1 LNYLYFKP
9 AETTISMATW
19 SHCITVASSYRL
31 LNTFI
36 YCNAMDHYNY
46 IDLLHY
52 KYYKKKNM
60 RWIIVLRPGP
70 VADLVQGPGSGFW
83 QGHRVGRVSFFFKS
97 KQRYSSKKK
106 VNGFATGSWP
116 GRRVTP
122 GFFFNPVQFQSR
134 IDLPGQTEFQNYA
147 MNSHMMKSYIIEI

>member
-106 VNGFATGSWP
+106 SQRVCNRVLTGSPGHTGFFLQPGPVPIP
-116 GRRVTP
+116 GRPAGPDRV
-122 GFFFNPVQFQSR
+122 SKLC
-134 IDLPGQTEFQNYA
+134 DE
-147 MNSHMMKSYIIEI
+147 